1 MKKRIGIIGGGQLG
15 LMIAQE
21 AHHFDAFVTVL
32 DPSADAPA
40 FAEADARVVGAF
52 DDLKALE
59 RLCEGSD
66 VVTYEFENVP
76 GDILRHLEG
85 KYNIKQGIAPLFDSQ
100 DRLREKDNAR
110 AHGLMTPEYFALPVR
125 TESASAAAEEEIHE
139 GTVETSGKKSRAG
152 KAEKS
157 KTAET
162 VPEIGTVVVPMTE
175 DEAAAMTPQ
184 ERLVQLAAAVGR
196 MGKPCV
202 LKTRRLGYD
211 GHGQAVIRSFK
222 DIEKAAELLSV
233 PCILE
238 EMIDFDF
245 EASVVMVSDGSDII
259 HFPVAR
265 NIHRDGILD
274 LSIVPTSGLQRNGR
288 ENETCRRMTSA
299 CESFM
304 KGCGY
309 KGILAIELFVKGDDF
324 YFNEMAPRP
333 HNSGHY
339 TIEGC
344 TTSQYRELCHFLL
357 DMPLTVPELI
367 APTVMKN
374 ILGQDLDAAK
384 LIVAESLRGAGPG
397 IEVSSPED
405 VDNAF
410 CGEAGRGV
418 YVHLYGKTQSRPK
431 RKMGHITF
439 VPMTLDSYYAD
450 WAYRFV

>member
-21 AHHFDAFVTVL
+21 AHRLDASVVVM

-40 FAEADARVVGAF
+40 FAEADAKIVGAF

-59 RLCEGSD
+59 RLGESSD
-66 VVTYEFENVP
+66 VITYEFENIP
-76 GDILRHLEG
+76 GEVLRHIES
-85 KYNIKQGIAPLFDSQ
+85 KYDIPQGIAPLFDSQ

-110 AHGLMTPEYFALPVR
+110 LHGLPTPEYAALPVR
-125 TESASAAAEEEIHE
+125 MGALAASAAE
-139 GTVETSGKKSRAG
+139 
-152 KAEKS
+152 
-157 KTAET
+157 
-162 VPEIGTVVVPMTE
+162 PMTE
-175 DEAAAMTPQ
+175 EEAAALSPQ
-184 ERLVQLAAAVGR
+184 ERLVQLASAVGR
-196 MGKPCV
+196 IGKPCV
-202 LKTRRLGYD
+202 LKTRKFGYD
-211 GHGQAVIRSFK
+211 GHGQAVIRDMK
-222 DIEKAAELLSV
+222 DIERAADLLSV

-238 EMIDFDF
+238 EMVDFDF
-245 EASVVMVSDGSDII
+245 EASVIMVSDGQDII
-259 HFPVAR
+259 HFPLAR
-265 NIHRDGILD
+265 NVHRDGILD
-274 LSIVPTSGLQRNGR
+274 LSIVPASGLQRNGE
-288 ENETCRRMTSA
+288 ENGTCRRIVSA

-304 KGCGY
+304 RSCGY
-309 KGILAIELFVKGDDF
+309 RGILAIELFIKGDDF
-324 YFNEMAPRP
+324 LFNEMAPRP

-357 DMPLTVPELI
+357 GMPLSRPELV

-384 LIVAESLRGAGPG
+384 RIVAESLRGAGPG

-418 YVHLYGKTQSRPK
+418 FVHLYGKTQSRPR
-431 RKMGHITF
+431 RKMGHVTF
-439 VPMTLDSYYAD
+439 VPMTPEKYYSV
-450 WAYRFV
+450 WASRFV